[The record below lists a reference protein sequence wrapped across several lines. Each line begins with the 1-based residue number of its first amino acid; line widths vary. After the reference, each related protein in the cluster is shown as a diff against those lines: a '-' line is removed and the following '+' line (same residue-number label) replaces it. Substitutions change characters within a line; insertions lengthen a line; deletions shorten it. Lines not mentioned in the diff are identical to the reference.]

1 MKYKYFNNKKC
12 QLLHPIMT
20 MGTFDGVHQGHR
32 KLLRKLVIEAK
43 KNHGEAVVITY
54 YHHPLEII
62 HRKTFPYLL
71 SESNI
76 KENLLR
82 NLGVDSVLYLNF
94 DKRMAEMSAEDFLSE
109 IIIGE
114 LKAKEIVVGYDTHFG
129 KNREGNYSFLKK
141 NQERFGYELHYV
153 EPYKLDNKIISSS
166 IIRDL
171 VREGSMKKAQE
182 YLGRTYSL
190 TGSVV
195 HGEHI
200 GTEIGFPTI
209 NIAPFD
215 DYKLIPALGVYITS
229 LLIDGKKYYG
239 VTNIGYSPT
248 LKRSHIKEVET
259 FIFDF
264 NQDIYDKSIEIFFH
278 RHIRDEKLFDS
289 TEKLIKSI
297 DNDILEAKDF
307 FGMRV

>member
-1 MKYKYFNNKKC
+1 
-12 QLLHPIMT
+12 
-20 MGTFDGVHQGHR
+20 MG
-32 KLLRKLVIEAK
+32 
-43 KNHGEAVVITY
+43 
-54 YHHPLEII
+54 
-62 HRKTFPYLL
+62 
-71 SESNI
+71 I
-76 KENLLR
+76 K
-82 NLGVDSVLYLNF
+82 F
-94 DKRMAEMSAEDFLSE
+94 
-109 IIIGE
+109 
-114 LKAKEIVVGYDTHFG
+114 FG
-129 KNREGNYSFLKK
+129 
-141 NQERFGYELHYV
+141 
-153 EPYKLDNKIISSS
+153 KLDNKIISSS

-171 VREGSMKKAQE
+171 VREGNMEKAQE

-190 TGSVV
+190 TGNVI

-278 RHIRDEKLFDS
+278 RRIRDEKMFDS
-289 TEKLIKSI
+289 TEKLIETI
-297 DNDILEAKDF
+297 NNDIFEAKDF
-307 FGMRV
+307 FGMKF